1 MKKIFTFIVLFVVSL
16 YSMAQTPFFY
26 EWKNGY
32 CTRRYLSDV
41 DSITFDS
48 NQKPFDSTTYDR
60 LGGAWK
66 MEVVSDYDG
75 PLTFDVT
82 VLTDEEGGSAY
93 EKYCFVTGLSG
104 YSFMIARLDCHFD
117 ESTGEGYVAFPM
129 PYVSVEGVN
138 FGSFVGDIHLYGV
151 SEDNQLY
158 SSAEIRGV
166 WNDDMSEI
174 TFEAAPKMGMVVV
187 NGNGHLYGWWDRFVV
202 VKMVRSKMK
211 YNAMN
216 LALSGGKVCSDN
228 SVAITPNEVI
238 TTSIKRAETAFMD
251 SSVNNW
257 RPDTFEVAYKDNTKN
272 ETKDDVATV
281 NMDKEWRTSTAGAQS
296 QYFYEWKNGACF
308 QRSLAEVDSITFS
321 LPAMEETPIVG
332 AWSNGG
338 SLIKFNADGTGTI
351 EEEGEVLP
359 FGYTFNSSTSVVT
372 ITSGVF
378 WEEEIKQIKIKFI
391 SDNIIQLGWWIDGE
405 WYFEEDEKYYR
416 QDGNEA
422 KVNKVDLGLP
432 SGTLWADRNVGADSP
447 EAYGDYFAWGETE
460 PKSAYT
466 WDTYKWC
473 NGSYNTL
480 TKYCY
485 ESTYGTEDNKT
496 TLDLVDDAA
505 YVNMGKDWR
514 MPTETQMNELNS
526 KCTWTWTTQNGTKG
540 CKVTGPNG
548 NSIFLPAAGA
558 RYDGSLGYAGSY
570 GCYWSAS
577 LDESYSD
584 SAWYLGFSSSDHG
597 AYNYVR
603 TNGLLVRA
611 VAR

>member
-60 LGGAWK
+60 LSGAWK

-93 EKYCFVTGLSG
+93 GKYCVVTGLSG
-104 YSFMIARLDCHFD
+104 YEFMTARLDYHFD

-138 FGSFVGDIHLYGV
+138 FGSFVGDIHLYGLN
-151 SEDNQLY
+151 EANQLY

-187 NGNGHLYGWWDRFVV
+187 VDGQLYGWWDRFVV
-202 VKMVRSKMK
+202 VKMVKTKMK
-211 YNAMN
+211 YNTMN
-216 LALSGGKVCSDN
+216 LALSSGNVCSDN

-251 SSVNNW
+251 SSVNNCC
-257 RPDTFEVAYKDNTKN
+257 PDTFEVASASKDNTKN

-296 QYFYEWKNGACF
+296 QYFYEWKDGKYI
-308 QRSLAEVDSITFS
+308 QRSVSEVDSITFS
-321 LPAMEETPIVG
+321 LPESP
-332 AWSNGG
+332 
-338 SLIKFNADGTGTI
+338 
-351 EEEGEVLP
+351 
-359 FGYTFNSSTSVVT
+359 
-372 ITSGVF
+372 
-378 WEEEIKQIKIKFI
+378 
-391 SDNIIQLGWWIDGE
+391 
-405 WYFEEDEKYYR
+405 EKEYKY
-416 QDGNEA
+416 
-422 KVNKVDLGLP
+422 VDLGLP

-447 EAYGDYFAWGETE
+447 ESYGDYFAWGETE
-460 PKSAYT
+460 PKSTYN
-466 WDTYKWC
+466 WSTYKWC
-473 NGSYNTL
+473 RGSSDTM
-480 TKYCY
+480 TKYCTD
-485 ESTYGTEDNKT
+485 SSYGTVDNKT
-496 TLDLVDDAA
+496 VLDLEDDAA
-505 YVNMGKDWR
+505 YVNMGAEWR
-514 MPTETQMNELNS
+514 MPTYDELKELSNN
-526 KCTWTWTTQNGTKG
+526 CTWTWTTQNGTKG
-540 CKVTGPNG
+540 YKVTGPNG
-548 NSIFLPAAGA
+548 NSIFLPAAGS
-558 RYDGSLGYAGSY
+558 RYDSNLDGAGSSGY
-570 GCYWSAS
+570 FWSAS
-577 LDESYSD
+577 LYESRPYH
-584 SAWYLGFSSSDHG
+584 AWSLSFNSG
-597 AYNYVR
+597 NYVTYHYDRCYGR
-603 TNGLLVRA
+603 TVRA
-611 VAR
+611 VAH